1 MTMLPLLMMSEE
13 GGLPAPFSPT
23 AGLVIW
29 TFIVFIPFLI
39 ILAWKLLPV
48 IVKATAD
55 REAAINRQLA
65 EAERMHSEAKAALDE
80 QQKLLAGARGE
91 AQALMAEARGAAE
104 RERAAAVEKT
114 KVEQSE
120 MLDRAKREIVAER
133 ERAVADLR
141 REAVDLAIAAAGK
154 VVGQRLDAGA
164 DRKLVEDY
172 LAQIGTKP

>member
-1 MTMLPLLMMSEE
+1 MTLPLLFSAE
-13 GGLPAPFSPT
+13 GGDLPAPFSPT
-23 AGLVIW
+23 AGLFIW
-29 TFIVFIPFLI
+29 TIIVFIPFLI
-39 ILAWKLLPV
+39 ILAKYVFPM

-55 REAAINRQLA
+55 REAAINKQLA
-65 EAERMHSEAKAALDE
+65 DAERMHSEAKAALTE
-80 QQKLLAGARGE
+80 QQQLLAGARGE

-114 KVEQSE
+114 KAEQVE

-133 ERAVADLR
+133 ERAVAELR
-141 REAVDLAIAAAGK
+141 RETVDLAIAAAGK